1 MSDEKDWLTILTN
14 ATTYGDLR
22 IVFNRM
28 DVESQTVGDGE
39 AMVASI
45 DEAIRRIEQERARD
59 QAELDGFASQY
70 DAFKQ
75 EQSGVIGWFKRK
87 MPFTETRKQELGH
100 RDALNDQTAEI
111 LADNFIIARA
121 QMLKERVAL
130 PTSRR
135 MGQWPTYWRSQF
147 QQADSVYSI
156 AEYGKIVSELGK
168 ELAVAKVFVDMVAV
182 DIDGFSAAKF
192 IQKEDQLRSQED
204 SIAARKELKALSDES
219 QEKANLR
226 SSALSRL
233 KGLLMEDLSAK
244 DSDFRSMNQRLTL
257 LKGLLEKQPLLAK
270 SLEEHLAIAKALVA
284 KMIERESLPEK
295 REKIEMTLHG
305 LKREWEEAER
315 KRLKASDELDGPSR
329 LYQAAVSESQQAQA
343 SLKATKPLYDAYLAE
358 QNRTSSNAEVTSDS
372 DFEISTSNVVT
383 EYNRLENAATAA
395 AQLLHQRTPLMEQA
409 KRVHDLAI
417 KESKVIQDRSDAQ
430 TMELKKIVNLEAEI
444 QQQLFKLKQNA
455 ESTFSALRN
464 TADSYMDL
472 ARQVTWTENSNAAIR
487 AIQELLDSQTKSSI
501 ASKPFSMERSIMPS
515 DTKGLVEL
523 RRNTEVLEKA
533 ILVIE
538 TDRKASLHE
547 FATMSNQRRE
557 AIQRHGQMLLDQRVL
572 SELDLDERT

>member
-28 DVESQTVGDGE
+28 DVESQTVGDGD

-135 MGQWPTYWRSQF
+135 MGQWPTFWRSQF

-168 ELAVAKVFVDMVAV
+168 ELAVAKVFVDMVVV
-182 DIDGFSAAKF
+182 DIDGFAAAKF

-204 SIAARKELKALSDES
+204 SIAARKELKALIDES

-226 SSALSRL
+226 NSALSRL
-233 KGLLMEDLSAK
+233 KGLLIEDLSAK

-270 SLEEHLAIAKALVA
+270 CLEEHLAIAKALVA

-315 KRLKASDELDGPSR
+315 KRLKAFNELDGPSR
-329 LYQAAVSESQQAQA
+329 LYQAALAESQQAQA
-343 SLKATKPLYDAYLAE
+343 ALKATKPLYDAYLAE

-395 AQLLHQRTPLMEQA
+395 AQSLNQRTPLMEQA
-409 KRVHDLAI
+409 KQVHDLAI
-417 KESKVIQDRSDAQ
+417 KESKVIQDKSDTH

-444 QQQLFKLKQNA
+444 QQQLLKLKQNA
-455 ESTFSALRN
+455 ESTFSAFRN
-464 TADSYMDL
+464 TADSYLDL
-472 ARQVTWTENSNAAIR
+472 ARQVTWTENSGAAIR

-515 DTKGLVEL
+515 DTKGLVEM

-533 ILVIE
+533 VQVIE

-547 FATMSNQRRE
+547 YATMSNQRKE

-572 SELDLDERT
+572 SDLDLD

>member
-1 MSDEKDWLTILTN
+1 MSDEKDWLTMLTN

-39 AMVASI
+39 ALVASI
-45 DEAIRRIEQERARD
+45 DEAIRRIEQERSRD

-130 PTSRR
+130 PTFRR

-182 DIDGFSAAKF
+182 DIDGFAAAKF

-204 SIAARKELKALSDES
+204 SIAARKELKALIDES

-226 SSALSRL
+226 NSALSRL
-233 KGLLMEDLSAK
+233 KWLLMEDLSAK
-244 DSDFRSMNQRLTL
+244 DSDFRSVNQRLTL

-284 KMIERESLPEK
+284 KMIERESIPEK
-295 REKIEMTLHG
+295 REKIEVALHG
-305 LKREWEEAER
+305 LNREWEEAKR
-315 KRLKASDELDGPSR
+315 KRLKAFNELDGPSR
-329 LYQAAVSESQQAQA
+329 LYQAAVAESQQAQA
-343 SLKATKPLYDAYLAE
+343 ALKATKPLYDAYLAE

-395 AQLLHQRTPLMEQA
+395 AQLLHQRTPLLEQA

-417 KESKVIQDRSDAQ
+417 KESKVIQDRSDTH

-444 QQQLFKLKQNA
+444 QQQLLKLKQNA
-455 ESTFSALRN
+455 ESTFSAFRN
-464 TADSYMDL
+464 TADSYLDL
-472 ARQVTWTENSNAAIR
+472 ARQVAWTENSGAGIR

-515 DTKGLVEL
+515 DTKGLVDL

-533 ILVIE
+533 VQVIE

-572 SELDLDERT
+572 SELDLD

>member
-28 DVESQTVGDGE
+28 DVDSQTVGDRE

-87 MPFTETRKQELGH
+87 MPFTETRKQELAH

-111 LADNFIIARA
+111 LADNFMIARA
-121 QMLKERVAL
+121 QMLKERVAS

-147 QQADSVYSI
+147 KQADSVYSI

-226 SSALSRL
+226 NSALSRL

-329 LYQAAVSESQQAQA
+329 LYQAAVAESQQAQA

-417 KESKVIQDRSDAQ
+417 KESKMIQDRSDTH

-464 TADSYMDL
+464 TADSYMDV
-472 ARQVTWTENSNAAIR
+472 ASQVTWTENSNAAIR